1 MHRNKHGVRAVPIR
15 KEDEV
20 MVVRGSMKNK
30 EGKVIQCYRKK
41 WVIHVERITRDK
53 VNGATAPVGI
63 HPSKVRATPEEW
75 KSVEEA
81 RISMEEGVSSLYMC
95 VYMPRSD
102 SVEYVRRV
110 SLETLTSQ
118 IYMYVHHHPHALVC
132 LSAPATTTLATTGT
146 LFCGTF
152 THFAIQ
158 VIITKLKLDKDRKA
172 LLERKKGASTT
183 EKGKGKFSEAEVQA
197 MQDVD

>member
-1 MHRNKHGVRAVPIR
+1 MGRTERGGRGRATMKFSSSVSSSRRKSRKAHFTAPSSERRKIMSAPLSAQLRNKHGVRAVPIR

-63 HPSKVRATPEEW
+63 HPSKV
-75 KSVEEA
+75 
-81 RISMEEGVSSLYMC
+81 
-95 VYMPRSD
+95 
-102 SVEYVRRV
+102 
-110 SLETLTSQ
+110 
-118 IYMYVHHHPHALVC
+118 
-132 LSAPATTTLATTGT
+132 
-146 LFCGTF
+146 
-152 THFAIQ
+152 
-158 VIITKLKLDKDRKA
+158 IITKLKLDKDRKA

-197 MQDVD
+197 MQ